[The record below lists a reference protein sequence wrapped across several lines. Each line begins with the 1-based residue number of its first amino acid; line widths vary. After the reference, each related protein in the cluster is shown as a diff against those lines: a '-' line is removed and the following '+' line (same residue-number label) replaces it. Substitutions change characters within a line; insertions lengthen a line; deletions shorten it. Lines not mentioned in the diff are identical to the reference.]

1 MARLTYLPLPHNKTN
16 LKRDMKRSRCVIL
29 ALSHVVVTRLPP
41 KEHILPVE
49 TTLFEINYLTN

>member
-16 LKRDMKRSRCVIL
+16 LKRDMKRSRCVTL

-49 TTLFEINYLTN
+49 QPFLKLTR